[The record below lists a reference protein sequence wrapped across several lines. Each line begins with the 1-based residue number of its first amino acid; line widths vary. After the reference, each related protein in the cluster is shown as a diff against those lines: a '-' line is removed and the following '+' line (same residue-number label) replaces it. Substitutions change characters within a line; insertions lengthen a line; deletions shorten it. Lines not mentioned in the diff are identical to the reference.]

1 MSKKILIELTEDE
14 VTLLEGLARRHGN
27 RTKPFIEY
35 LIRLQLGTVP
45 LPTVAPVA
53 MPEQEPVNGKPR
65 TNEPQQAI
73 PKTETQAQKPVKSRP
88 TKEQPQ
94 EDDIQERFGM
104 FTYKGSY
111 YGTLQE
117 AEAAK
122 G

>member
-14 VTLLEGLARRHGN
+14 ATLLEGLARKHGN

-45 LPTVAPVA
+45 PPTVAAVA
-53 MPEQEPVNGKPR
+53 MPEQKPLNGKPR
-65 TNEPQQAI
+65 TNEQ
-73 PKTETQAQKPVKSRP
+73 PKAQTQAQKPVKSKP
-88 TKEQPQ
+88 AKEQPQ
-94 EDDIQERFGM
+94 GDEIQERFGM
-104 FTYKGSY
+104 FTYKGAYFS
-111 YGTLQE
+111 TRAE